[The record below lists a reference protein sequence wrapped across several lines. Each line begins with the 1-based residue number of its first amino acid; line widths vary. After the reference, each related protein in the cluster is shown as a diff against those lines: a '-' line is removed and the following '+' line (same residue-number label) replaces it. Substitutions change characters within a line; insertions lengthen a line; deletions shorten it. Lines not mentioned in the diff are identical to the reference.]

1 MKAWL
6 LVALV
11 LSASPALAAPTQ
23 VEQGR
28 YQAVLGDCAGC
39 HGENLAGGVVLETP
53 FGKLVTP
60 NITPDRQTGIGAYS
74 AADFRSAM
82 KTGYARG
89 KPLYPAMPYP
99 AYARMPD
106 ANVDALFAYLKTV
119 RPVRHA
125 VRVNQLRFP
134 FRWRFL
140 ARVWNW
146 LFFRPGPGLITASES
161 PAWLRGEYLV
171 NGPGHCGACH
181 TPKNLFGADSSP
193 ALSGALLQGWFAP
206 DLTGNPVTGLGDW
219 QANEVSAYLKT
230 GRSSRSI
237 ASGPMGEVIE
247 HSTSLMQDDDL
258 AAIAVFLKDQPASP
272 PGAATG
278 ARDVDRMKRGAS
290 LYRVNCSACHGLD
303 AKGQGAL
310 VPPLTG
316 NAVVRQQSPDT
327 LVRLVL
333 AGSRAAGTRWAP
345 TRPGMPSLAW
355 RLNDAQVADVLT
367 YVRGTWGNRAAPV
380 TAQTVRRA
388 RVALQGDK

>member
-1 MKAWL
+1 MKGRFVIAL
-6 LVALV
+6 LLF
-11 LSASPALAAPTQ
+11 ASPALAATQ

-39 HGENLAGGVVLETP
+39 HGRDLAGGVVLETP

-60 NITPDRQTGIGAYS
+60 NITPDRDTGIGDYS
-74 AADFRSAM
+74 AADFRAAM
-82 KTGYARG
+82 KTGFAKG

-106 ANVDALFAYLKTV
+106 AAVDALFAYLKSV

-125 VRVNQLRFP
+125 VTVNQLRFP

-146 LFFRPGPGLITASES
+146 LFFHPASSMITASKS

-171 NGPGHCGACH
+171 EGPGHCGTCH

-193 ALSGALLQGWFAP
+193 VLGGALLQGWFAP
-206 DLTGNPVTGLGDW
+206 DLTSNPVTGLGDW
-219 QANEVSAYLKT
+219 RADEIRTYLKT
-230 GRSSRSI
+230 GRSSHSI
-237 ASGPMGEVIE
+237 ASGPMSEVIE

-258 AAIAVFLKDQPASP
+258 AAMAVYLKDQPASP
-272 PGAATG
+272 SAAESSPP
-278 ARDVDRMKRGAS
+278 DVERMKRGAS
-290 LYRVNCSACHGLD
+290 VYRVNCSACHGLD
-303 AKGQGAL
+303 AKGEGPL

-316 NAVVRQQSPDT
+316 NAAVRQENPGT

-355 RLNDAQVADVLT
+355 RLDDGQVADVLT

-380 TAQTVRRA
+380 PADAVRRA
-388 RVALQGDK
+388 RAALQGDK